1 MVSRNL
7 ICDAHVSQSM
17 SVETDDSSKIDVR
30 VPKSLLD
37 EVDEIYEER
46 GYTSRSEFVRD
57 AIRDAVNPKVEI
69 SPEFLEHLKESQ
81 DQKERGQYTTLEDI

>member
-1 MVSRNL
+1 
-7 ICDAHVSQSM
+7 M